1 MFAGAKVGIFPL
13 TTKDYLKLKN
23 YLMKIIETNC
33 AAFLN
38 LLEKE
43 KSRNPLFIE
52 VSGLCSEV
60 PGGFEPP

>member
-1 MFAGAKVGIFPL
+1 MFAGAKVGIFLL

-38 LLEKE
+38 FLGKRKILKPFVYRGFRILL
-43 KSRNPLFIE
+43 
-52 VSGLCSEV
+52 
-60 PGGFEPP
+60 

>member
-1 MFAGAKVGIFPL
+1 MFAGAQVGIFLL

-43 KSRNPLFIE
+43 KILKPFIYR
-52 VSGLCSEV
+52 
-60 PGGFEPP
+60 GFRTLL

>member
-1 MFAGAKVGIFPL
+1 MFAGAKVGIFLL

-38 LLEKE
+38 FLEKE
-43 KSRNPLFIE
+43 KS
-52 VSGLCSEV
+52 
-60 PGGFEPP
+60 

>member
-38 LLEKE
+38 FLGKE
-43 KSRNPLFIE
+43 KS
-52 VSGLCSEV
+52 
-60 PGGFEPP
+60 